1 MRRVQSLSQQIQ
13 VNGLRLGVHR
23 HHDESATPTGLTVLV
38 LHGYMDA
45 AATWDHVG
53 MALARVGHEVLAV
66 DHRGFGTSDR
76 LAAGGYYHFPDYIAD
91 LASLVDHLAPAR
103 LALVG
108 HSMGGAVSVLYT
120 GAFPDR
126 VERLALLEGLG
137 PMATPASL
145 AVDRMRAW
153 IRDLKRIRRTA
164 QPIESLED
172 AILRLAVNHPRVPE
186 AIIEEVAAKL
196 TCRNGQGQLVW
207 AFDPLHRTTSPTP
220 FHLDTFTAFLDQ
232 ITCPTLCV
240 SGGPLGFHAPD
251 EAERAAHLAQAV
263 HVELPDAGHMMHW
276 TAPAELSRHLIE
288 FLAPSA
294 AADAEGA

>member
-1 MRRVQSLSQQIQ
+1 
-13 VNGLRLGVHR
+13 
-23 HHDESATPTGLTVLV
+23 
-38 LHGYMDA
+38 MDA

-53 MALARVGHEVLAV
+53 MALARAGHEVLAV

-76 LAAGGYYHFPDYIAD
+76 VGAGGYYHFSDYIGD
-91 LASLVDHLAPAR
+91 LAALIEHLAPPR

-126 VERLALLEGLG
+126 VEKLALLEGLG
-137 PMATPASL
+137 PPATSASL

-153 IRDLKRIRRTA
+153 IRDLKRVRRQA
-164 QPIESLED
+164 QPIESLDD
-172 AILRLAVNHPRVPE
+172 AILRLSVNHPRVPD
-186 AIIEEVAAKL
+186 AILGEVAAKL
-196 TCRNGQGQLVW
+196 TCKNERGELVW

-251 EAERAAHLAQAV
+251 EADRAARLARAV
-263 HVELPDAGHMMHW
+263 HVEMPEAGHMLHW

-288 FLAPSA
+288 FLASDPRGETS
-294 AADAEGA
+294 GA